1 MNLKIANDSLIKN
14 PFWEFSIDFYDHPGI
29 KDILLIIQDRYN
41 LDIIILLMC
50 IWLTKTNIEDALV
63 KNILLSSIKITSE
76 LQSNIIYNIRKS
88 RRGLKSSFKDIK
100 LRSYDLENYIESA
113 RDKLKSIEIELEA
126 LQVFLIYTNLKNN
139 FNISMYKEDYSSNNV
154 ENSVQNIET
163 YLRIKNIELFKE
175 IKENLRERIS
185 SYFLVKGKKEGEEL

>member
-1 MNLKIANDSLIKN
+1 MNLKIANDSFIQN
-14 PFWEFSIDFYDHPGI
+14 PLWEFSIDFYDHPGI

-50 IWLTKTNIEDALV
+50 IWLTKTNIENALV

-76 LQSNIIYNIRKS
+76 LQSSIIYNIRKS
-88 RRGLKSSFKDIK
+88 RRGLKSSFKEIK
-100 LRSYDLENYIESA
+100 LRNYDLENYIESA

-126 LQVFLIYTNLKNN
+126 LEVFLIYINLKSN
-139 FNISMYKEDYSSNNV
+139 FNISMSKEDYSSSNV

-163 YLRIKNIELFKE
+163 YLSIKNIELFKE
-175 IKENLRERIS
+175 TKENLREKIS
-185 SYFLVKGKKEGEEL
+185 SYFLVKDKKEGEE

>member
-126 LQVFLIYTNLKNN
+126 LQVFLI
-139 FNISMYKEDYSSNNV
+139 SMYKEDYSSNNV